1 MADISLHY
9 SSKAPLA
16 GTYTAFA
23 NVLQLWRRRAHDR
36 QELAKL
42 DTRSLRELGL
52 TQIWSTAGATT
63 EHLFRYLIAQ
73 PMVGRRVVAQLDS
86 EPLREN
92 LE

>member
-36 QELAKL
+36 KELAKL
-42 DTRSLRELGL
+42 DTRSLRDLGL
-52 TQIWSTAGATT
+52 TEGTARFEANKP
-63 EHLFRYLIAQ
+63 FW
-73 PMVGRRVVAQLDS
+73 
-86 EPLREN
+86 RE
-92 LE
+92 

>member
-23 NVLQLWRRRAHDR
+23 NVLQLWRQRSHDR

-42 DTRSLRELGL
+42 DERSLRELGL
-52 TQIWSTAGATT
+52 TESAARFEINKPFWRG
-63 EHLFRYLIAQ
+63 
-73 PMVGRRVVAQLDS
+73 
-86 EPLREN
+86 
-92 LE
+92 

>member
-23 NVLQLWRRRAHDR
+23 NVLQLWRQRNHDR

-52 TQIWSTAGATT
+52 TESGARF
-63 EHLFRYLIAQ
+63 EINKPFW
-73 PMVGRRVVAQLDS
+73 
-86 EPLREN
+86 RE
-92 LE
+92 